1 MYSCDIKA
9 EFSASLA
16 YSSLQCHMKLMK
28 SIFGETMILFQDSL
42 NRKYLLCII
51 LL

>member
-16 YSSLQCHMKLMK
+16 YSSLQCHMNLMK
-28 SIFGETMILFQDSL
+28 SF
-42 NRKYLLCII
+42 
-51 LL
+51 